1 MLQQRFQR
9 KKKLQEKLKSQL
21 KTQFQQESRG
31 WDNKL
36 SRDKETGLQQP
47 NEKPVKN
54 SVVTE
59 ETRSRLYTIKNKT
72 KKVAT
77 SK

>member
-1 MLQQRFQR
+1 MSQQRFQR
-9 KKKLQEKLKSQL
+9 KKKLQAKLRLQL
-21 KTQFQQESRG
+21 KTQLQQESRG

-36 SRDKETGLQQP
+36 SRDKDTGLRKP
-47 NEKPVKN
+47 NEESVKN

-59 ETRSRLYTIKNKT
+59 ETRSRLYTVKNKP
-72 KKVAT
+72 KKVVI

>member
-1 MLQQRFQR
+1 MSRQRFQK
-9 KKKLQEKLKSQL
+9 KKKLQEKLRSQL
-21 KTQFQQESRG
+21 KTQLQQESRE

-36 SRDKETGLQQP
+36 SRDKETGLRQP
-47 NEKPVKN
+47 NEEDVKN

-59 ETRSRLYTIKNKT
+59 ETRLRLYTVKNKT
-72 KKVAT
+72 KKVAI

>member
-1 MLQQRFQR
+1 MSRQRFQR
-9 KKKLQEKLKSQL
+9 TKKLQEKLRSQL
-21 KTQFQQESRG
+21 KTQLQQESRG

-36 SRDKETGLQQP
+36 SRDKETGLRQP
-47 NEKPVKN
+47 NKEDVKN

-72 KKVAT
+72 KKAAT

>member
-1 MLQQRFQR
+1 MSRQRFQR
-9 KKKLQEKLKSQL
+9 KKKLHAKLRPQL
-21 KTQFQQESRG
+21 KTQLQQKSRG

-36 SRDKETGLQQP
+36 SRDKETGLRQP
-47 NEKPVKN
+47 NEEAIKN
-54 SVVTE
+54 SVVID
-59 ETRSRLYTIKNKT
+59 ETRPRLYIVKNKT